1 MVKPKEAELL
11 LAAGVKLRFRDDN
24 IYTHWVHWVTGQ
36 RSEVIYSAPHQVR
49 LEELKEQQ
57 QQWGR
62 HHSSCAC

>member
-36 RSEVIYSAPHQVR
+36 RSEVIYSAPIR
-49 LEELKEQQ
+49 SGWRK
-57 QQWGR
+57 
-62 HHSSCAC
+62 